1 MNFTSESRFYN
12 KNIHLYKYFP
22 IKLPL
27 KIVNGYTIK
36 KNSSIP
42 HYTNLF
48 LFKFIK
54 CSISISIKKNLIF
67 YPFFNKISPDISLNI
82 I

>member
-22 IKLPL
+22 IKLQH

-36 KNSSIP
+36 KNSIIP
-42 HYTNLF
+42 LYTNYFYLNLLNVQSQY
-48 LFKFIK
+48 LFK
-54 CSISISIKKNLIF
+54 KKI
-67 YPFFNKISPDISLNI
+67 
-82 I
+82 